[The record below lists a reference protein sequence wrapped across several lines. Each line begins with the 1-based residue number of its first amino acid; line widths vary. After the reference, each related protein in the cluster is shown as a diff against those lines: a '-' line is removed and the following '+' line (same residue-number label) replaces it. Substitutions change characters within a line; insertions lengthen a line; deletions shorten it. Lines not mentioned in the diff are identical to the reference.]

1 MSDHQRLSNLRIGY
15 SAYSADLSKPGD
27 RRRFPHY
34 AQCRGISLELADP
47 AETYDMVVLSAR
59 SDLAHWVDSPASTRI
74 VYDLIDSYLA
84 IPESD
89 FKARLRGLSKYA
101 IGELSRP
108 AWSYRRT
115 IERMARRAD
124 AVVCSTVEQKQMLE
138 EFCPNVHVILDF
150 HTELAGPRK
159 DRYESSQP
167 FRLVWE
173 GLPKNLHGFR
183 DIAEVLDHVSRDHP
197 LALHLVTDSH
207 YFEFLDRVW
216 RRSSHRLARRI
227 FESSEIHAWNPKT
240 LISVATSSDLAVIP
254 LDLNDPFA
262 AGKPENKLF
271 VFWRL
276 GVPAL
281 VSATPAHRRAM
292 AAAGLDMAA
301 AHPEEWEARLR
312 LLIAEE
318 STRRRAGRLGAG
330 YAEAEAGESPLIEK
344 WDAVVESLW

>member
-1 MSDHQRLSNLRIGY
+1 MSDHRRLGSLRIGY
-15 SAYSADLSKPGD
+15 SAYSADQSKPGD

-34 AQCRGISLELADP
+34 AKCRGISIELADP

-59 SDLAHWVDSPASTRI
+59 SDLTHWADSPDSTRI

-101 IGELSRP
+101 IGELSQP

-115 IERMARRAD
+115 IEKMARRAD
-124 AVVCSTVEQKQMLE
+124 AVVCSTLEQKQMLE

-159 DRYESSQP
+159 DHYESSQP

-183 DIAEVLDHVSRDHP
+183 DITEVLERVSREHP
-197 LALHLVTDSH
+197 LALHLVTDLH
-207 YFEFLDRVW
+207 YFEFLDQLW
-216 RRSSHRLARRI
+216 KRSSRRLASRI
-227 FESSEIHAWNPKT
+227 LESSKIHTWNPKT
-240 LISVATSSDLAVIP
+240 LVSVATSSDLAVIP

-271 VFWRL
+271 LFWRL

-292 AAAGLDMAA
+292 DAAGLDMAV

-312 LLIAEE
+312 LLITQE

-330 YAEAEAGESPLIEK
+330 YAEGEAGEAPLIEK
-344 WDAVVESLW
+344 WDAVVKSLW

>member
-1 MSDHQRLSNLRIGY
+1 MSGNERLSDLRIGY

-34 AQCRGISLELADP
+34 ARCRGIGFELAKVT
-47 AETYDMVVLSAR
+47 ETYDLVVLSAR
-59 SDLAHWVDSPASTRI
+59 SDLTHWVDAPASTRI

-108 AWSYRRT
+108 AWSYRRA

-124 AVVCSTVEQKQMLE
+124 AVVCSTVEQKHMLE

-159 DRYESSQP
+159 EDYESAQP

-183 DIAEVLDHVSRDHP
+183 GIAEILDRVSRDHP

-207 YFEFLDRVW
+207 FFEYLDRVW
-216 RRSSHRLARRI
+216 RRSSRRLATRI
-227 FESSEIHAWNPKT
+227 FESSEIHAWSPRT

-254 LDLNDPFA
+254 LDLDDPFA

-292 AAAGLDMAA
+292 DAAGLDLAVED
-301 AHPEEWEARLR
+301 PEEWETRLR
-312 LLIAEE
+312 LLIADEPE
-318 STRRRAGRLGAG
+318 RRRAGRLGAA
-330 YAEAEAGESPLIEK
+330 YAWAEAGEAPLIEK
-344 WDAVVESLW
+344 WDAVLESVR